1 MSKSVETYN
10 SFMIINNV
18 TTIEVLKFDLDKYQK
33 YGCLSILHISLEFSS
48 KISGSSRL
56 EGS

>member
-33 YGCLSILHISLEFSS
+33 YGCLSIFHISLVLRALREA
-48 KISGSSRL
+48 RRVL
-56 EGS
+56 